1 MNAIKAKDPTTC
13 CSRSVMLY
21 ADGELD
27 PSHTVELEAHLKV
40 CDECH
45 AQADLIR
52 SMRAS
57 LRRSCARPAPRV
69 LEERMRSVLANAC
82 NDANEMTGPR
92 VAVARPSVA
101 MYGEVRLPVA
111 NDARG
116 RRWALVGAAAVAAC
130 FVVVIVMRSDSQR
143 VSRGVTVPLSQALA
157 ANVTAA
163 NDDGTSLDALLDEL
177 VSQHANPL
185 PPEEKNPDRLTRL
198 EPYVGVPVRR
208 PALTLL
214 HNVSAVSASGV
225 GNGAKFDDGGN
236 DASFDGA
243 RIHRVR
249 ESKNAAA
256 LLYQFKGHRL
266 TIYVF
271 DPHKIPL
278 ARNHLR
284 SRYIQQSPVYVG
296 NVRGFSV
303 AAAERSG
310 VGYALASDMD
320 EDRSV
325 QMVASF

>member
-1 MNAIKAKDPTTC
+1 MNAIKAKDQTTC
-13 CSRSVMLY
+13 CSRSVMLF

-27 PSHTVELEAHLKV
+27 PSHSVELEAHLKA
-40 CDECH
+40 CEECH
-45 AQADLIR
+45 AQFDLVR
-52 SMRAS
+52 AMRAS
-57 LRRSCARPAPRV
+57 LRSSCARAAAPQG
-69 LEERMRSVLANAC
+69 LEGRMRDLLASAAC
-82 NDANEMTGPR
+82 SQVDTTPVG
-92 VAVARPSVA
+92 VAARSGVA
-101 MYGEVRLPVA
+101 A
-111 NDARG
+111 NDGRS

-143 VSRGVTVPLSQALA
+143 IARGITAPVSQALA
-157 ANVTAA
+157 STVRVA
-163 NDDGTSLDALLDEL
+163 NDDASLDSLLDEL

-185 PPEEKNPDRLTRL
+185 PPEEADPDHLTRL
-198 EPYVGVPVRR
+198 EPYVGVPVRK
-208 PALTLL
+208 PALALFR
-214 HNVSAVSASGV
+214 NSKSD
-225 GNGAKFDDGGN
+225 NAKSDGLYAKDDVT
-236 DASFDGA
+236 SFDGA

-256 LLYQFKGHRL
+256 LLYKIRGHRL

-278 ARNHLR
+278 TRTHLR
-284 SRYIQQSPVYVG
+284 SRYVQQSPVYVG

-320 EDRSV
+320 EDKNV